1 MANEDQ
7 DEGQSRDV
15 LMEKLKGLKQKNE
28 VLKKE
33 MQQYEKCDPARLQEM
48 KVDTKICKDACD
60 RWVDNIFILQ
70 DFIKK

>member
-15 LMEKLKGLKQKNE
+15 LMEKLKGLKQKND

-33 MQQYEKCDPARLQEM
+33 MLQYEKCDPARLQEM